1 MDDAGVRQIS
11 HVGRVQEIIQD
22 RQRLVDG
29 HAADVEL
36 RLGRGLELAD
46 LARDDLFG
54 RILRLIFEQIH
65 LVGLRRHLHDPG
77 AQLVAAV
84 LVDGEHRCLR
94 AELQQLHGV
103 AHADGAGRLGP
114 GLLLALRLQLLLRL
128 VEAAAHPGLLFVG
141 AGDECA
147 VFGLLAQL
155 LELFVDCVR
164 RAAGVVDDEL
174 GLLASLLG
182 GLFLLLLDLG
192 VVFVGFFLL
201 FLGLAAQ
208 ALGFFLRLLHLLPLL
223 VELGQDIL
231 EIHVVLAD
239 QAPRLLQDAVI
250 EPEALGDGKR
260 IGLAGNADEQPVG
273 RLQRLDDV
281 NILAVVN
288 PTTKQILL
296 VNTPRD
302 YYLPLARNGELDKLT
317 HAGLYGIDESMKVLG
332 NLYGVQADY
341 YVRVNFA
348 GLVKIVDALG
358 GVDIESDANFS
369 CVPMET
375 PDGNGDYTYQKYS
388 FTKGINHVNGSQ
400 ALAFARERKAFA
412 DGDNRRGQHQM
423 TVIKAIVNKACSS
436 AVLTKYQEL
445 LKAASD
451 AFITNMPYA
460 DISSLVQMQL
470 GDMADWN
477 ITTYA
482 VSGEGSTE
490 YCYALGDKAW
500 VMIKDS
506 SKVNTAK
513 NMIQQVINGEVPT
526 TSSSDSN

>member
-1 MDDAGVRQIS
+1 MKSSSYSG
-11 HVGRVQEIIQD
+11 
-22 RQRLVDG
+22 
-29 HAADVEL
+29 AA
-36 RLGRGLELAD
+36 RPRKRTGAD
-46 LARDDLFG
+46 
-54 RILRLIFEQIH
+54 H
-65 LVGLRRHLHDPG
+65 
-77 AQLVAAV
+77 
-84 LVDGEHRCLR
+84 
-94 AELQQLHGV
+94 
-103 AHADGAGRLGP
+103 
-114 GLLLALRLQLLLRL
+114 
-128 VEAAAHPGLLFVG
+128 
-141 AGDECA
+141 
-147 VFGLLAQL
+147 FGL
-155 LELFVDCVR
+155 FT
-164 RAAGVVDDEL
+164 
-174 GLLASLLG
+174 
-182 GLFLLLLDLG
+182 LFLLLAASLALYIRLMATGMLSNLYLIILMMVLIVLNAVSVIVQLPLRRNKAGKLIMGIVSLLLSGAMLYG
-192 VVFVGFFLL
+192 VVAVNSVQSALSKIVGKMTETEITEVRVMNDNPATSMGDTKGYTF
-201 FLGLAAQ
+201 GYIADADTKNTQ
-208 ALGFFLRLLHLLPLL
+208 S
-223 VELGQDIL
+223 IL
-231 EIHVVLAD
+231 DEISKSFGTIKSKGYDSMTALAD
-239 QAPRLLQDAVI
+239 ALYDDEVDAILINQGYVDLLTEKDGYTDFRDQTRVLYTYTTTHEVDPIVPNTSITKEPFVVYCSGIDARVDDI
-250 EPEALGDGKR
+250 SAKSR
-260 IGLAGNADEQPVG
+260 S
-273 RLQRLDDV
+273 DV

-317 HAGLYGIDESMKVLG
+317 HDGLYGIDESMKVLG

-358 GVDIESDANFS
+358 GVDIESDANFT

>member
-1 MDDAGVRQIS
+1 MKSSSYSG
-11 HVGRVQEIIQD
+11 
-22 RQRLVDG
+22 
-29 HAADVEL
+29 AA
-36 RLGRGLELAD
+36 RPRKRTGAD
-46 LARDDLFG
+46 
-54 RILRLIFEQIH
+54 H
-65 LVGLRRHLHDPG
+65 
-77 AQLVAAV
+77 
-84 LVDGEHRCLR
+84 
-94 AELQQLHGV
+94 
-103 AHADGAGRLGP
+103 
-114 GLLLALRLQLLLRL
+114 
-128 VEAAAHPGLLFVG
+128 
-141 AGDECA
+141 
-147 VFGLLAQL
+147 FGL
-155 LELFVDCVR
+155 FT
-164 RAAGVVDDEL
+164 
-174 GLLASLLG
+174 
-182 GLFLLLLDLG
+182 LFLLLAASLALYIRLMATGMLSNLYLIILMVVLIVLNAVSVIVQLPLRRNKAGKLIMGIVSLLLSGAMLYG
-192 VVFVGFFLL
+192 VVAVNSVQSALSKIVGKMTETEITEVRVMNDNPATSMGDTKGYTF
-201 FLGLAAQ
+201 GYIADADTKNTQ
-208 ALGFFLRLLHLLPLL
+208 S
-223 VELGQDIL
+223 IL
-231 EIHVVLAD
+231 DEISKSFGTIKSKGYDSMTALAD
-239 QAPRLLQDAVI
+239 ALYEDEVDAILINQGYVDLLTEKDGYTDFRDQTRVLYTYTTTHEVDPIVPNTSITKEPFVVYCSGIDARVDDI
-250 EPEALGDGKR
+250 STKSR
-260 IGLAGNADEQPVG
+260 S
-273 RLQRLDDV
+273 DV

-302 YYLPLARNGELDKLT
+302 YYLPLARNGEMDKLT

>member
-1 MDDAGVRQIS
+1 MKSSSYSG
-11 HVGRVQEIIQD
+11 
-22 RQRLVDG
+22 
-29 HAADVEL
+29 AA
-36 RLGRGLELAD
+36 RPRKRTGAD
-46 LARDDLFG
+46 
-54 RILRLIFEQIH
+54 H
-65 LVGLRRHLHDPG
+65 
-77 AQLVAAV
+77 
-84 LVDGEHRCLR
+84 
-94 AELQQLHGV
+94 
-103 AHADGAGRLGP
+103 
-114 GLLLALRLQLLLRL
+114 
-128 VEAAAHPGLLFVG
+128 
-141 AGDECA
+141 
-147 VFGLLAQL
+147 FGL
-155 LELFVDCVR
+155 FT
-164 RAAGVVDDEL
+164 
-174 GLLASLLG
+174 
-182 GLFLLLLDLG
+182 LFLLLAASLALYIRLMATGVLSNLYLIILMVVLIVLNAVSVIVQLPLRRNKAGKLIMGIVSLLLSGAMLYG
-192 VVFVGFFLL
+192 VVAVNSVQSALSKIVGKMTETEITEVRVMNDNPATSMGDTKGYTF
-201 FLGLAAQ
+201 GYIADADTKNTQ
-208 ALGFFLRLLHLLPLL
+208 S
-223 VELGQDIL
+223 IL
-231 EIHVVLAD
+231 DEISKSFGTIKSKGYDSMTALAD
-239 QAPRLLQDAVI
+239 ALYDDEVDAILINQGYVDLLTEKDGYTDFRDQTRVLYTYTTTHEVDPIVPNTSITKEPFVVYCSGIDARVDDI
-250 EPEALGDGKR
+250 SAKSR
-260 IGLAGNADEQPVG
+260 S
-273 RLQRLDDV
+273 DV

-423 TVIKAIVNKACSS
+423 TVIKAILNKACSS

>member
-1 MDDAGVRQIS
+1 MKSSSYSG
-11 HVGRVQEIIQD
+11 
-22 RQRLVDG
+22 
-29 HAADVEL
+29 AA
-36 RLGRGLELAD
+36 RPRKRTGAD
-46 LARDDLFG
+46 
-54 RILRLIFEQIH
+54 H
-65 LVGLRRHLHDPG
+65 
-77 AQLVAAV
+77 
-84 LVDGEHRCLR
+84 
-94 AELQQLHGV
+94 
-103 AHADGAGRLGP
+103 
-114 GLLLALRLQLLLRL
+114 
-128 VEAAAHPGLLFVG
+128 
-141 AGDECA
+141 
-147 VFGLLAQL
+147 FGL
-155 LELFVDCVR
+155 FT
-164 RAAGVVDDEL
+164 
-174 GLLASLLG
+174 
-182 GLFLLLLDLG
+182 LFLLLAASLALYIRLMATGMLSNLYLIILMVVLIVLNTVSVIVQLPLRRNKAGKLIMGIVSLLLSGAMLYG
-192 VVFVGFFLL
+192 VVAVNSVQSALSKIVGKMTETEITEVRVMNDNPATSMGDTKGYTF
-201 FLGLAAQ
+201 GYIADADTKNTQ
-208 ALGFFLRLLHLLPLL
+208 S
-223 VELGQDIL
+223 IL
-231 EIHVVLAD
+231 DEISKSFGTIKSKEYSSMTALAD
-239 QAPRLLQDAVI
+239 ALYDDEVDAILINQGYVDLLTEKDGYTDFRDQTRVLYTYTTTHEVDPIVPNTSITKEPFVVYCSGIDARVDDI
-250 EPEALGDGKR
+250 SAKSR
-260 IGLAGNADEQPVG
+260 S
-273 RLQRLDDV
+273 DV

>member
-1 MDDAGVRQIS
+1 MKSSSYSG
-11 HVGRVQEIIQD
+11 
-22 RQRLVDG
+22 
-29 HAADVEL
+29 AA
-36 RLGRGLELAD
+36 RPRKRTGAD
-46 LARDDLFG
+46 
-54 RILRLIFEQIH
+54 H
-65 LVGLRRHLHDPG
+65 
-77 AQLVAAV
+77 
-84 LVDGEHRCLR
+84 
-94 AELQQLHGV
+94 
-103 AHADGAGRLGP
+103 
-114 GLLLALRLQLLLRL
+114 
-128 VEAAAHPGLLFVG
+128 
-141 AGDECA
+141 
-147 VFGLLAQL
+147 FGL
-155 LELFVDCVR
+155 FT
-164 RAAGVVDDEL
+164 
-174 GLLASLLG
+174 
-182 GLFLLLLDLG
+182 LFLLLAASLALYIRLMATGMLSNLYLIILMVVLIVLNAVSVIVQLPLRRNKAGKLIMGIVSLLLSGAMLYG
-192 VVFVGFFLL
+192 VVAVNSVQSALSKIVGKMTETEITEVRVMNDNPATSMGDTRGYTF
-201 FLGLAAQ
+201 GYIADADTKNTQ
-208 ALGFFLRLLHLLPLL
+208 S
-223 VELGQDIL
+223 IL
-231 EIHVVLAD
+231 DEISKSFGTIKAKGHDSTTALAD
-239 QAPRLLQDAVI
+239 ALYDDEVDAILINQGYVDLLTEKDGYTDFRDQTRVLYTYTTTHEVDPIVPNTSITKEPFVVYCSGIDARVDDI
-250 EPEALGDGKR
+250 SAKSR
-260 IGLAGNADEQPVG
+260 S
-273 RLQRLDDV
+273 DV

-526 TSSSDSN
+526 TSSSDSNCPHTN

>member
-1 MDDAGVRQIS
+1 MKSSSYSG
-11 HVGRVQEIIQD
+11 
-22 RQRLVDG
+22 
-29 HAADVEL
+29 AA
-36 RLGRGLELAD
+36 RPRKRTGAD
-46 LARDDLFG
+46 
-54 RILRLIFEQIH
+54 H
-65 LVGLRRHLHDPG
+65 
-77 AQLVAAV
+77 
-84 LVDGEHRCLR
+84 
-94 AELQQLHGV
+94 
-103 AHADGAGRLGP
+103 
-114 GLLLALRLQLLLRL
+114 
-128 VEAAAHPGLLFVG
+128 
-141 AGDECA
+141 
-147 VFGLLAQL
+147 FGLIT
-155 LELFVDCVR
+155 
-164 RAAGVVDDEL
+164 
-174 GLLASLLG
+174 
-182 GLFLLLLDLG
+182 LFLLLAASLALYIRLMATGMLSNLYLIILMVVLIVLNAVSVIVQLPLRRNKAGKLIMGIVSLLLSGAMLYG
-192 VVFVGFFLL
+192 VVAVNSVQSALSKIVGKMTETEITEVRVMNDNPATSMGDTRGYTF
-201 FLGLAAQ
+201 GYIADADTKNTQ
-208 ALGFFLRLLHLLPLL
+208 S
-223 VELGQDIL
+223 IL
-231 EIHVVLAD
+231 DEISKSFGTIKSKGYDSMTALAD
-239 QAPRLLQDAVI
+239 ALYDDEVDAILINQGYVDLLTEKDGYTDFRDQTRVLYTYTTTHEVDPIVPNTSITKEPFVVYCSGIDARVDDI
-250 EPEALGDGKR
+250 SAKSR
-260 IGLAGNADEQPVG
+260 S
-273 RLQRLDDV
+273 DV

>member
-1 MDDAGVRQIS
+1 MKSSSYSG
-11 HVGRVQEIIQD
+11 
-22 RQRLVDG
+22 
-29 HAADVEL
+29 AA
-36 RLGRGLELAD
+36 RPRKRTGAD
-46 LARDDLFG
+46 
-54 RILRLIFEQIH
+54 H
-65 LVGLRRHLHDPG
+65 
-77 AQLVAAV
+77 
-84 LVDGEHRCLR
+84 
-94 AELQQLHGV
+94 
-103 AHADGAGRLGP
+103 
-114 GLLLALRLQLLLRL
+114 
-128 VEAAAHPGLLFVG
+128 
-141 AGDECA
+141 
-147 VFGLLAQL
+147 FGL
-155 LELFVDCVR
+155 FT
-164 RAAGVVDDEL
+164 
-174 GLLASLLG
+174 
-182 GLFLLLLDLG
+182 LFLLLAASLALYIRLMATGMLSNLYLIILMVVLIVLNAVSVIVQLPLRRNKAGKLIMGIVSLLLSGAMLYG
-192 VVFVGFFLL
+192 VVAVNSVQSALSKIVGKMTETEITEVRVMNDNPATSMGDTKGYTF
-201 FLGLAAQ
+201 GYIADADTKNTQ
-208 ALGFFLRLLHLLPLL
+208 N
-223 VELGQDIL
+223 IL
-231 EIHVVLAD
+231 DEISKSFGTIKSKEYSSMTALAD
-239 QAPRLLQDAVI
+239 ALYDDEVDAILINQGYVDLLTEKDGYTDFRDQTRVLYTYTTTHEVDPIVPNTSITKEPFVVYCSGIDARVDDI
-250 EPEALGDGKR
+250 SAKSR
-260 IGLAGNADEQPVG
+260 S
-273 RLQRLDDV
+273 DV

-500 VMIKDS
+500 VMIKAS

>member
-1 MDDAGVRQIS
+1 MKSSSYSG
-11 HVGRVQEIIQD
+11 
-22 RQRLVDG
+22 
-29 HAADVEL
+29 AA
-36 RLGRGLELAD
+36 RPRKRTGAD
-46 LARDDLFG
+46 
-54 RILRLIFEQIH
+54 H
-65 LVGLRRHLHDPG
+65 
-77 AQLVAAV
+77 
-84 LVDGEHRCLR
+84 
-94 AELQQLHGV
+94 
-103 AHADGAGRLGP
+103 
-114 GLLLALRLQLLLRL
+114 
-128 VEAAAHPGLLFVG
+128 
-141 AGDECA
+141 
-147 VFGLLAQL
+147 FGL
-155 LELFVDCVR
+155 FT
-164 RAAGVVDDEL
+164 
-174 GLLASLLG
+174 
-182 GLFLLLLDLG
+182 LFLLLAASLALYIRLMATGMLSNLYLIILMVVLIVLNAVSVIVQLPLRRNKAGKLIMGIVSLLLSGAMLYG
-192 VVFVGFFLL
+192 VVAVNSVQSALSKIVGKMTETEITEVRVMNDNPATSMGDTRGYTF
-201 FLGLAAQ
+201 GYIADADTKNTQ
-208 ALGFFLRLLHLLPLL
+208 S
-223 VELGQDIL
+223 IL
-231 EIHVVLAD
+231 DEISKSFGTIKSKGYDSMTALAD
-239 QAPRLLQDAVI
+239 ALYDDEVDAILINQGYVDLLTEKDGYTDFRDQTRVLYTYTTTHEVDPIVPNTSITKEPFVVYCSGIDARVDDI
-250 EPEALGDGKR
+250 SAKSR
-260 IGLAGNADEQPVG
+260 S
-273 RLQRLDDV
+273 DV

-400 ALAFARERKAFA
+400 ALAFARERKAFV

>member
-1 MDDAGVRQIS
+1 MKSSSYSG
-11 HVGRVQEIIQD
+11 
-22 RQRLVDG
+22 
-29 HAADVEL
+29 AA
-36 RLGRGLELAD
+36 RPRKRTGAD
-46 LARDDLFG
+46 
-54 RILRLIFEQIH
+54 H
-65 LVGLRRHLHDPG
+65 
-77 AQLVAAV
+77 
-84 LVDGEHRCLR
+84 
-94 AELQQLHGV
+94 
-103 AHADGAGRLGP
+103 
-114 GLLLALRLQLLLRL
+114 
-128 VEAAAHPGLLFVG
+128 
-141 AGDECA
+141 
-147 VFGLLAQL
+147 FGL
-155 LELFVDCVR
+155 FT
-164 RAAGVVDDEL
+164 
-174 GLLASLLG
+174 
-182 GLFLLLLDLG
+182 LFLLLAASLALYIRLMATGMLSNLYLIILMMVLIVLNAVSVIVQLPLRRNKAGKLIMGIVSLLLSGAMLYG
-192 VVFVGFFLL
+192 VVAVNSVQSALSKIVGKMTETEITEVRVMNDNPATSMGDTRGYTF
-201 FLGLAAQ
+201 GYIADADTKNTQ
-208 ALGFFLRLLHLLPLL
+208 S
-223 VELGQDIL
+223 IL
-231 EIHVVLAD
+231 DEISKSFGTIKSKGYDSMTALAD
-239 QAPRLLQDAVI
+239 ALYDDEVDAILINQGYVDLLTEKDGYTDFRDQTRVLYTYTTTHEVDPIVPNTSITKEPFVVYCSGIDARVDDI
-250 EPEALGDGKR
+250 SAKSR
-260 IGLAGNADEQPVG
+260 S
-273 RLQRLDDV
+273 DV

-302 YYLPLARNGELDKLT
+302 YSLPLARNGELDKLT

>member
-1 MDDAGVRQIS
+1 MKSSSYSG
-11 HVGRVQEIIQD
+11 
-22 RQRLVDG
+22 
-29 HAADVEL
+29 AA
-36 RLGRGLELAD
+36 RPRKRTGAD
-46 LARDDLFG
+46 
-54 RILRLIFEQIH
+54 H
-65 LVGLRRHLHDPG
+65 
-77 AQLVAAV
+77 
-84 LVDGEHRCLR
+84 
-94 AELQQLHGV
+94 
-103 AHADGAGRLGP
+103 
-114 GLLLALRLQLLLRL
+114 
-128 VEAAAHPGLLFVG
+128 
-141 AGDECA
+141 
-147 VFGLLAQL
+147 FGL
-155 LELFVDCVR
+155 FT
-164 RAAGVVDDEL
+164 
-174 GLLASLLG
+174 
-182 GLFLLLLDLG
+182 LFLLLAASLALYIRLMATGMLSNLYLIILMMVLIVLNAVSVIVQLPLRRNKAGKLIMGIVSLLLSGAMLYG
-192 VVFVGFFLL
+192 VVAVNSVQSALSKIVGKMTETEITEVRVMNDNPATSMGDTKGYTF
-201 FLGLAAQ
+201 GYIADADTKNTQ
-208 ALGFFLRLLHLLPLL
+208 S
-223 VELGQDIL
+223 IL
-231 EIHVVLAD
+231 DEISKSFGTIKSKGYDSMTALAD
-239 QAPRLLQDAVI
+239 ALYDDEVDAILINQGYVDLLTEKDGYTDFRDQTRVLYTYTTTHEVDPIVPNTSITKEPFVVYCSGIDARVDDI
-250 EPEALGDGKR
+250 SAKSR
-260 IGLAGNADEQPVG
+260 S
-273 RLQRLDDV
+273 DV

-358 GVDIESDANFS
+358 GVDIESDANFT

-423 TVIKAIVNKACSS
+423 TVIKAILNKACSS

-477 ITTYA
+477 ITTYT

>member
-1 MDDAGVRQIS
+1 MFLKNEKHLITTPP
-11 HVGRVQEIIQD
+11 IQ
-22 RQRLVDG
+22 RPWKCFWNWNSFPRS
-29 HAADVEL
+29 
-36 RLGRGLELAD
+36 
-46 LARDDLFG
+46 FG
-54 RILRLIFEQIH
+54 NR
-65 LVGLRRHLHDPG
+65 
-77 AQLVAAV
+77 
-84 LVDGEHRCLR
+84 
-94 AELQQLHGV
+94 
-103 AHADGAGRLGP
+103 
-114 GLLLALRLQLLLRL
+114 
-128 VEAAAHPGLLFVG
+128 
-141 AGDECA
+141 
-147 VFGLLAQL
+147 
-155 LELFVDCVR
+155 
-164 RAAGVVDDEL
+164 
-174 GLLASLLG
+174 
-182 GLFLLLLDLG
+182 
-192 VVFVGFFLL
+192 
-201 FLGLAAQ
+201 
-208 ALGFFLRLLHLLPLL
+208 
-223 VELGQDIL
+223 
-231 EIHVVLAD
+231 
-239 QAPRLLQDAVI
+239 
-250 EPEALGDGKR
+250 
-260 IGLAGNADEQPVG
+260 PVG
-273 RLQRLDDV
+273 KA
-281 NILAVVN
+281 I
-288 PTTKQILL
+288 
-296 VNTPRD
+296 
-302 YYLPLARNGELDKLT
+302 YLPLARNGELDKLT

>member
-1 MDDAGVRQIS
+1 MKSSSYSGSARPRKRTG
-11 HVGRVQEIIQD
+11 
-22 RQRLVDG
+22 
-29 HAADVEL
+29 AD
-36 RLGRGLELAD
+36 
-46 LARDDLFG
+46 
-54 RILRLIFEQIH
+54 H
-65 LVGLRRHLHDPG
+65 
-77 AQLVAAV
+77 
-84 LVDGEHRCLR
+84 
-94 AELQQLHGV
+94 
-103 AHADGAGRLGP
+103 
-114 GLLLALRLQLLLRL
+114 
-128 VEAAAHPGLLFVG
+128 
-141 AGDECA
+141 
-147 VFGLLAQL
+147 FGL
-155 LELFVDCVR
+155 FT
-164 RAAGVVDDEL
+164 
-174 GLLASLLG
+174 
-182 GLFLLLLDLG
+182 LFLLLAASLALYIRLMATGMLSNLYLIILMVVLIVLNAVSVIVQLPLRRNKAGKLIMGIVSLLLSGAMLYG
-192 VVFVGFFLL
+192 VVAVNSVQSALSKIVGKMTETEITEVRVMNDNPATSMGDTRGYTF
-201 FLGLAAQ
+201 GYIADADTKNTQ
-208 ALGFFLRLLHLLPLL
+208 S
-223 VELGQDIL
+223 IL
-231 EIHVVLAD
+231 DEISKSFGTIKSKGYDSMTALAD
-239 QAPRLLQDAVI
+239 ALYDDEVDAILINQGYVDLLTEKDGYTDFRDQTRVLYTYTTTHEVDPIVPNTSITKEPFVVYCSGIDARVDDI
-250 EPEALGDGKR
+250 SAKSR
-260 IGLAGNADEQPVG
+260 S
-273 RLQRLDDV
+273 DV

-358 GVDIESDANFS
+358 GVDIESDANFT

>member
-1 MDDAGVRQIS
+1 MKSSSYSG
-11 HVGRVQEIIQD
+11 
-22 RQRLVDG
+22 
-29 HAADVEL
+29 AA
-36 RLGRGLELAD
+36 RPRKRTGAD
-46 LARDDLFG
+46 
-54 RILRLIFEQIH
+54 H
-65 LVGLRRHLHDPG
+65 
-77 AQLVAAV
+77 
-84 LVDGEHRCLR
+84 
-94 AELQQLHGV
+94 
-103 AHADGAGRLGP
+103 
-114 GLLLALRLQLLLRL
+114 
-128 VEAAAHPGLLFVG
+128 
-141 AGDECA
+141 
-147 VFGLLAQL
+147 FGL
-155 LELFVDCVR
+155 FT
-164 RAAGVVDDEL
+164 
-174 GLLASLLG
+174 
-182 GLFLLLLDLG
+182 LFLLLAASLALYIRLMATGMLSNLYLIILMMVLIVLNAVSVIVQLPLRRNKAGKLIMGIVSLLLSGAMLYG
-192 VVFVGFFLL
+192 VVAVNSVQSALSKIVGKMTETEITEVRVMNDNPATSMGDTKGYTF
-201 FLGLAAQ
+201 GYIADADTKNTQ
-208 ALGFFLRLLHLLPLL
+208 S
-223 VELGQDIL
+223 IL
-231 EIHVVLAD
+231 DEISKSFGTIKSKEYSSMTALAD
-239 QAPRLLQDAVI
+239 ALYDDEVDAILINQGYVDLLTEKDGYTDFRDQTRVLYTYTTTHEVDPIVPNTSITKEPFVVYCSGIDARVDDI
-250 EPEALGDGKR
+250 SAKSR
-260 IGLAGNADEQPVG
+260 S
-273 RLQRLDDV
+273 DV

-358 GVDIESDANFS
+358 GVDIESDANFT

>member
-1 MDDAGVRQIS
+1 MKSSSYSG
-11 HVGRVQEIIQD
+11 
-22 RQRLVDG
+22 
-29 HAADVEL
+29 AA
-36 RLGRGLELAD
+36 RPRKRTGAD
-46 LARDDLFG
+46 
-54 RILRLIFEQIH
+54 H
-65 LVGLRRHLHDPG
+65 
-77 AQLVAAV
+77 
-84 LVDGEHRCLR
+84 
-94 AELQQLHGV
+94 
-103 AHADGAGRLGP
+103 
-114 GLLLALRLQLLLRL
+114 
-128 VEAAAHPGLLFVG
+128 
-141 AGDECA
+141 
-147 VFGLLAQL
+147 FGL
-155 LELFVDCVR
+155 FT
-164 RAAGVVDDEL
+164 
-174 GLLASLLG
+174 
-182 GLFLLLLDLG
+182 LFLLLAASLELYIRLMATGMLSNLYLIILMMVLIVLNAVSVIVQLPLRRNKAGKLIMGIVSLLLSGAMLYG
-192 VVFVGFFLL
+192 VVAVNSVQSALSKIVGKMTETEITEVRVMNDNPATSMGDTRGYTF
-201 FLGLAAQ
+201 GYIADADTKNTQ
-208 ALGFFLRLLHLLPLL
+208 S
-223 VELGQDIL
+223 IL
-231 EIHVVLAD
+231 DEISKSFGTIKSKGYDSMTALAD
-239 QAPRLLQDAVI
+239 ALYDDEVDAILINQGYVDLLTEKDGYTDFRDQTRVLYTYTTTHEVDPIVPNTSITKEPFVVYCSGIDARVDDI
-250 EPEALGDGKR
+250 SAKSR
-260 IGLAGNADEQPVG
+260 S
-273 RLQRLDDV
+273 DV

>member
-1 MDDAGVRQIS
+1 MKSSSYSG
-11 HVGRVQEIIQD
+11 
-22 RQRLVDG
+22 
-29 HAADVEL
+29 AA
-36 RLGRGLELAD
+36 RPRKRTGAD
-46 LARDDLFG
+46 
-54 RILRLIFEQIH
+54 H
-65 LVGLRRHLHDPG
+65 
-77 AQLVAAV
+77 
-84 LVDGEHRCLR
+84 
-94 AELQQLHGV
+94 
-103 AHADGAGRLGP
+103 
-114 GLLLALRLQLLLRL
+114 
-128 VEAAAHPGLLFVG
+128 
-141 AGDECA
+141 
-147 VFGLLAQL
+147 FGL
-155 LELFVDCVR
+155 FT
-164 RAAGVVDDEL
+164 
-174 GLLASLLG
+174 
-182 GLFLLLLDLG
+182 LFLLLAASLALYIRLMATGMLSNLYLIILMVVLIVLNAVSVIVQLPLRRNKAGKLIMGIVSLLLSGAMLYG
-192 VVFVGFFLL
+192 VVAVNSVQSALSKIVGKMTETEITEVRVMNDNPATSMGDTRGYTF
-201 FLGLAAQ
+201 GYIADADTNNTQ
-208 ALGFFLRLLHLLPLL
+208 S
-223 VELGQDIL
+223 IL
-231 EIHVVLAD
+231 DEISKSFGTIKSKGYDSMTALAD
-239 QAPRLLQDAVI
+239 ALYDDEVDAILINQGYVDLLTEKDGYTDFRDQTRVLYTYTTTHEVDPIVPNTSITKEPFVVYCSGIDARVDDI
-250 EPEALGDGKR
+250 SAKSR
-260 IGLAGNADEQPVG
+260 S
-273 RLQRLDDV
+273 DV

>member
-1 MDDAGVRQIS
+1 MKSSSYSG
-11 HVGRVQEIIQD
+11 
-22 RQRLVDG
+22 
-29 HAADVEL
+29 AA
-36 RLGRGLELAD
+36 RPRKRTGAD
-46 LARDDLFG
+46 
-54 RILRLIFEQIH
+54 H
-65 LVGLRRHLHDPG
+65 
-77 AQLVAAV
+77 
-84 LVDGEHRCLR
+84 
-94 AELQQLHGV
+94 
-103 AHADGAGRLGP
+103 
-114 GLLLALRLQLLLRL
+114 
-128 VEAAAHPGLLFVG
+128 
-141 AGDECA
+141 
-147 VFGLLAQL
+147 FGL
-155 LELFVDCVR
+155 FT
-164 RAAGVVDDEL
+164 
-174 GLLASLLG
+174 
-182 GLFLLLLDLG
+182 LFLLLAASLALYIRLMATGMLSNLYLIILMVVLIVLNAVSVIVQLPLRRNKAGKLIMGIVSLLLSGAMLYG
-192 VVFVGFFLL
+192 VVAVNSVQSALSKIVGKMTETEITEVRVMNDNPATSMGDTRGYTF
-201 FLGLAAQ
+201 GYIADADTKNTQ
-208 ALGFFLRLLHLLPLL
+208 S
-223 VELGQDIL
+223 IL
-231 EIHVVLAD
+231 DEISKSFGTIKSKGYDSMTALAD
-239 QAPRLLQDAVI
+239 ALYDDEVDAILINQGYVDLLTEKDGYTDFRDQTRVLYTYTTTHEVDPIVPNTSITKEPFVVYCSGIDARVDDI
-250 EPEALGDGKR
+250 SAKSR
-260 IGLAGNADEQPVG
+260 S
-273 RLQRLDDV
+273 DV

-490 YCYALGDKAW
+490 YCYALGDKVW

>member
-1 MDDAGVRQIS
+1 MKSSSYSG
-11 HVGRVQEIIQD
+11 
-22 RQRLVDG
+22 
-29 HAADVEL
+29 AA
-36 RLGRGLELAD
+36 RPRKRTGAD
-46 LARDDLFG
+46 
-54 RILRLIFEQIH
+54 H
-65 LVGLRRHLHDPG
+65 
-77 AQLVAAV
+77 
-84 LVDGEHRCLR
+84 
-94 AELQQLHGV
+94 
-103 AHADGAGRLGP
+103 
-114 GLLLALRLQLLLRL
+114 
-128 VEAAAHPGLLFVG
+128 
-141 AGDECA
+141 
-147 VFGLLAQL
+147 FGL
-155 LELFVDCVR
+155 FT
-164 RAAGVVDDEL
+164 
-174 GLLASLLG
+174 
-182 GLFLLLLDLG
+182 LFLLLAASLALYIRLMATGMLSNLYLIILMVVLIVLNAVSVIVQLPLRRNKAGKLIMGIVSLLLSGAMLYG
-192 VVFVGFFLL
+192 VVAVNSVQSALSKIVGKMTETEITEVRVMNDNPATSMGDTRGYTF
-201 FLGLAAQ
+201 GYIADADTKNTQ
-208 ALGFFLRLLHLLPLL
+208 S
-223 VELGQDIL
+223 IL
-231 EIHVVLAD
+231 DEISKSFGTIKSKGYDSMTALAD
-239 QAPRLLQDAVI
+239 ALYDDEVDAILINQGYVDLLTEKDGYTDFRDQTRVLYTYTTTHEVDPIVPNTSITKEPFVVYCSGIDARVDDI
-250 EPEALGDGKR
+250 SAKSR
-260 IGLAGNADEQPVG
+260 S
-273 RLQRLDDV
+273 DV

-317 HAGLYGIDESMKVLG
+317 HAGLYGLDESMKVLG

>member
-1 MDDAGVRQIS
+1 MKSSSYSG
-11 HVGRVQEIIQD
+11 
-22 RQRLVDG
+22 
-29 HAADVEL
+29 AA
-36 RLGRGLELAD
+36 RPRKRTGAD
-46 LARDDLFG
+46 
-54 RILRLIFEQIH
+54 H
-65 LVGLRRHLHDPG
+65 
-77 AQLVAAV
+77 
-84 LVDGEHRCLR
+84 
-94 AELQQLHGV
+94 
-103 AHADGAGRLGP
+103 
-114 GLLLALRLQLLLRL
+114 
-128 VEAAAHPGLLFVG
+128 
-141 AGDECA
+141 
-147 VFGLLAQL
+147 FGL
-155 LELFVDCVR
+155 FT
-164 RAAGVVDDEL
+164 
-174 GLLASLLG
+174 
-182 GLFLLLLDLG
+182 LFLLLAASLALYIRLMATGMLSNLYLIILMVVLIVLNAVSVIVQLPLRRNKAGKLIMGIVSLLLSGAMLYG
-192 VVFVGFFLL
+192 VVAVNSVQFALSKIVGKMTETEITEVRVMNDNPATSMGDTRGYTF
-201 FLGLAAQ
+201 GYIADADTKNTQ
-208 ALGFFLRLLHLLPLL
+208 S
-223 VELGQDIL
+223 IL
-231 EIHVVLAD
+231 DEISKSFGTIKSKGYDSMTALAD
-239 QAPRLLQDAVI
+239 ALYDDEVDAILINQGYVDLLTEKDGYTDSRDQTRVLYTYTTTHEVDPIVPNTSI
-250 EPEALGDGKR
+250 TKEPFVVYCSGIAARVDDSSAKSR
-260 IGLAGNADEQPVG
+260 S
-273 RLQRLDDV
+273 DV

>member
-1 MDDAGVRQIS
+1 MKSSSYSG
-11 HVGRVQEIIQD
+11 
-22 RQRLVDG
+22 
-29 HAADVEL
+29 AA
-36 RLGRGLELAD
+36 RPRKRTGAD
-46 LARDDLFG
+46 
-54 RILRLIFEQIH
+54 H
-65 LVGLRRHLHDPG
+65 
-77 AQLVAAV
+77 
-84 LVDGEHRCLR
+84 
-94 AELQQLHGV
+94 
-103 AHADGAGRLGP
+103 
-114 GLLLALRLQLLLRL
+114 
-128 VEAAAHPGLLFVG
+128 
-141 AGDECA
+141 
-147 VFGLLAQL
+147 FGL
-155 LELFVDCVR
+155 FT
-164 RAAGVVDDEL
+164 
-174 GLLASLLG
+174 
-182 GLFLLLLDLG
+182 LFLLLAASLALYIRLMATGMLSNLYLIILMMVLIVLNAVSVIVQLPLRRNKAGKLIMGIVSLLLSGAMLYG
-192 VVFVGFFLL
+192 VVAVNSVQSALSKIVGKMTETEITEVRVMNDNPATSMGDTKGYTF
-201 FLGLAAQ
+201 GYIADADTKNTQ
-208 ALGFFLRLLHLLPLL
+208 S
-223 VELGQDIL
+223 IL
-231 EIHVVLAD
+231 DEISKSFGTIKSKGYDSMTALAD
-239 QAPRLLQDAVI
+239 ALYDDEVDAILINQGYVDLLTEKDGYTDFRDQTRVLYTYTTTHEVDPIVPNTSITKEPFVVYCSGIDARVDDI
-250 EPEALGDGKR
+250 SAKSR
-260 IGLAGNADEQPVG
+260 S
-273 RLQRLDDV
+273 DV

-358 GVDIESDANFS
+358 GVDIESDANFT

-490 YCYALGDKAW
+490 YCYALGDKTW

>member
-1 MDDAGVRQIS
+1 MKSSSYSG
-11 HVGRVQEIIQD
+11 
-22 RQRLVDG
+22 
-29 HAADVEL
+29 AA
-36 RLGRGLELAD
+36 RPRKRMGAD
-46 LARDDLFG
+46 
-54 RILRLIFEQIH
+54 H
-65 LVGLRRHLHDPG
+65 
-77 AQLVAAV
+77 
-84 LVDGEHRCLR
+84 
-94 AELQQLHGV
+94 
-103 AHADGAGRLGP
+103 
-114 GLLLALRLQLLLRL
+114 
-128 VEAAAHPGLLFVG
+128 
-141 AGDECA
+141 
-147 VFGLLAQL
+147 FGL
-155 LELFVDCVR
+155 FT
-164 RAAGVVDDEL
+164 
-174 GLLASLLG
+174 
-182 GLFLLLLDLG
+182 LFLLLAASLALYIRLMATGMLSNLYLIILMMVLIVLNAVSVIVQLPLRRNKAGKLIMGIVSLLLSGAMLYG
-192 VVFVGFFLL
+192 VVAVNSVQSALSKIVGKMTETEITEVRVMNDNPATSMGDTKGYTF
-201 FLGLAAQ
+201 GYIADADTKNTQ
-208 ALGFFLRLLHLLPLL
+208 S
-223 VELGQDIL
+223 IL
-231 EIHVVLAD
+231 DEISKSFGTIKSKGYDSMTALAD
-239 QAPRLLQDAVI
+239 ALYDDEVDAILINQGYVDLLTEKDGYTDFRDQTRVLYTYTTTHEVDPIVPNTSITKEPFVVYCSGIDARVDDI
-250 EPEALGDGKR
+250 SAKSR
-260 IGLAGNADEQPVG
+260 S
-273 RLQRLDDV
+273 DV

>member
-1 MDDAGVRQIS
+1 MKSSSYSG
-11 HVGRVQEIIQD
+11 
-22 RQRLVDG
+22 
-29 HAADVEL
+29 AA
-36 RLGRGLELAD
+36 RPRKRTGAD
-46 LARDDLFG
+46 
-54 RILRLIFEQIH
+54 H
-65 LVGLRRHLHDPG
+65 
-77 AQLVAAV
+77 
-84 LVDGEHRCLR
+84 
-94 AELQQLHGV
+94 
-103 AHADGAGRLGP
+103 
-114 GLLLALRLQLLLRL
+114 
-128 VEAAAHPGLLFVG
+128 
-141 AGDECA
+141 
-147 VFGLLAQL
+147 FGL
-155 LELFVDCVR
+155 FT
-164 RAAGVVDDEL
+164 
-174 GLLASLLG
+174 
-182 GLFLLLLDLG
+182 LFLLLAASLALYIRLMATGMLSNLYLIILMVVLIVLNAVSVIVQLPLRRNKAGKLIMGIVSLLLSGAMLYG
-192 VVFVGFFLL
+192 VVAVNSVQSALSKIVGKMTETEITEVRVMNDNPATSMGDTRGYTF
-201 FLGLAAQ
+201 GYIADADTKNTQ
-208 ALGFFLRLLHLLPLL
+208 S
-223 VELGQDIL
+223 IL
-231 EIHVVLAD
+231 DEISKSFGTIKSKGYDSMTALAD
-239 QAPRLLQDAVI
+239 ALYDDEVDAILINQGYVDLLTEKDGYTDFRDQTRVLYTYTTTHEVDPIVPNTSITKEPFVVYCSGIDARVDDI
-250 EPEALGDGKR
+250 SAKSR
-260 IGLAGNADEQPVG
+260 S
-273 RLQRLDDV
+273 DV

-460 DISSLVQMQL
+460 DISSLVRMQL

>member
-1 MDDAGVRQIS
+1 MKSSSYSG
-11 HVGRVQEIIQD
+11 
-22 RQRLVDG
+22 
-29 HAADVEL
+29 AA
-36 RLGRGLELAD
+36 RPRKRTGAD
-46 LARDDLFG
+46 
-54 RILRLIFEQIH
+54 H
-65 LVGLRRHLHDPG
+65 
-77 AQLVAAV
+77 
-84 LVDGEHRCLR
+84 
-94 AELQQLHGV
+94 
-103 AHADGAGRLGP
+103 
-114 GLLLALRLQLLLRL
+114 
-128 VEAAAHPGLLFVG
+128 
-141 AGDECA
+141 
-147 VFGLLAQL
+147 FGL
-155 LELFVDCVR
+155 FT
-164 RAAGVVDDEL
+164 
-174 GLLASLLG
+174 
-182 GLFLLLLDLG
+182 LFLLLAASLALYIRLMATGMLSNLYLIILMVVLIVLNAVSVIVQLPLRRNKAGKLIMGIVSLLLSGAMLYG
-192 VVFVGFFLL
+192 VVAVNSVQSALSKIVGKMTETEITEVRVMNDNPATSMGDTRGYTF
-201 FLGLAAQ
+201 GYIADADTKNTQ
-208 ALGFFLRLLHLLPLL
+208 S
-223 VELGQDIL
+223 IL
-231 EIHVVLAD
+231 DEISKSFGTIKSKGYDSMTALAD
-239 QAPRLLQDAVI
+239 ALYDDEVDAILINQGYVDLLTEKDGYTDFRDQTRVLYTYTTTHEVDPIVPNTSITKEPFVVYCSGIDARVDDI
-250 EPEALGDGKR
+250 SAKSR
-260 IGLAGNADEQPVG
+260 S
-273 RLQRLDDV
+273 DV

-490 YCYALGDKAW
+490 YCYALGDKAC

>member
-1 MDDAGVRQIS
+1 MKSSSYSG
-11 HVGRVQEIIQD
+11 
-22 RQRLVDG
+22 
-29 HAADVEL
+29 AA
-36 RLGRGLELAD
+36 RPRKRTGAD
-46 LARDDLFG
+46 
-54 RILRLIFEQIH
+54 H
-65 LVGLRRHLHDPG
+65 
-77 AQLVAAV
+77 
-84 LVDGEHRCLR
+84 
-94 AELQQLHGV
+94 
-103 AHADGAGRLGP
+103 
-114 GLLLALRLQLLLRL
+114 
-128 VEAAAHPGLLFVG
+128 
-141 AGDECA
+141 
-147 VFGLLAQL
+147 FGL
-155 LELFVDCVR
+155 FT
-164 RAAGVVDDEL
+164 
-174 GLLASLLG
+174 
-182 GLFLLLLDLG
+182 LFLLLAASLALYIRLMATGMLSNLYLIILMVVLIVLNAVSVIVQLPLRRNKAGKLIMGIVSLLLSGAMLYG
-192 VVFVGFFLL
+192 VVAVNSVQSALSKIVGKMTETEITEVRVMNDNPATSMGDTKGYTF
-201 FLGLAAQ
+201 GYIADADTKNTQ
-208 ALGFFLRLLHLLPLL
+208 S
-223 VELGQDIL
+223 IL
-231 EIHVVLAD
+231 DEISKSFGTIKSKGYDSMTALAD
-239 QAPRLLQDAVI
+239 ALYDDEVDAILINQGYVDLLTEKDGYTDFRDQTRVLYTYTTTHEVDPIVPNTSITKEPFVVYCSGIDARVDDI
-250 EPEALGDGKR
+250 SAKSR
-260 IGLAGNADEQPVG
+260 S
-273 RLQRLDDV
+273 DV

-423 TVIKAIVNKACSS
+423 TVIKAILNKACSS

-477 ITTYA
+477 ITTYV

>member
-1 MDDAGVRQIS
+1 MKSSSYSG
-11 HVGRVQEIIQD
+11 
-22 RQRLVDG
+22 
-29 HAADVEL
+29 AA
-36 RLGRGLELAD
+36 RPRKRTGAD
-46 LARDDLFG
+46 
-54 RILRLIFEQIH
+54 H
-65 LVGLRRHLHDPG
+65 
-77 AQLVAAV
+77 
-84 LVDGEHRCLR
+84 
-94 AELQQLHGV
+94 
-103 AHADGAGRLGP
+103 
-114 GLLLALRLQLLLRL
+114 
-128 VEAAAHPGLLFVG
+128 
-141 AGDECA
+141 
-147 VFGLLAQL
+147 FGL
-155 LELFVDCVR
+155 FT
-164 RAAGVVDDEL
+164 
-174 GLLASLLG
+174 
-182 GLFLLLLDLG
+182 LFLLLAASLALYIRLMATGMLSNLYLIILMMVLIVLNAVSVIVQLPLRRNKAGKLIMGIVSLLLSGAMLYG
-192 VVFVGFFLL
+192 VVAVNSVQSALSKIVGKMTETEITEVRVMNDNPATSMGDTKGYTF
-201 FLGLAAQ
+201 GYIVDADTKNTQ
-208 ALGFFLRLLHLLPLL
+208 S
-223 VELGQDIL
+223 IL
-231 EIHVVLAD
+231 DEISKSFGTIKSRGYDSMTALAD
-239 QAPRLLQDAVI
+239 ALYDDEVDAILINQGYVDLLTEKDGYTDFRDQTRVLYTYTTTHEVDPIVPNTSITKEPFVVYCSGIDARVDDI
-250 EPEALGDGKR
+250 SAKSR
-260 IGLAGNADEQPVG
+260 S
-273 RLQRLDDV
+273 DV

-358 GVDIESDANFS
+358 GVDIESDANFT

-423 TVIKAIVNKACSS
+423 TVIKAILNKACSS

-470 GDMADWN
+470 GDMAGWN

>member
-1 MDDAGVRQIS
+1 MKSSSYSG
-11 HVGRVQEIIQD
+11 
-22 RQRLVDG
+22 
-29 HAADVEL
+29 AA
-36 RLGRGLELAD
+36 RSRKRTGAD
-46 LARDDLFG
+46 
-54 RILRLIFEQIH
+54 H
-65 LVGLRRHLHDPG
+65 
-77 AQLVAAV
+77 
-84 LVDGEHRCLR
+84 
-94 AELQQLHGV
+94 
-103 AHADGAGRLGP
+103 
-114 GLLLALRLQLLLRL
+114 
-128 VEAAAHPGLLFVG
+128 
-141 AGDECA
+141 
-147 VFGLLAQL
+147 FGL
-155 LELFVDCVR
+155 FT
-164 RAAGVVDDEL
+164 
-174 GLLASLLG
+174 
-182 GLFLLLLDLG
+182 LFLLLAASLALYIRLMATGMLSNLYLIILMVVLIVLNAVSVIVQLPLRRNKAGKLIMGIVSLLLSGAMLYG
-192 VVFVGFFLL
+192 VVAVNSVQSALSKIVGKMTETEITEVRVMNDNPATSMGDTRGYTF
-201 FLGLAAQ
+201 GYIADADTKNTQ
-208 ALGFFLRLLHLLPLL
+208 S
-223 VELGQDIL
+223 IL
-231 EIHVVLAD
+231 DEISKSFGTIKSKGYDSMTALAD
-239 QAPRLLQDAVI
+239 ALYDDEVDAILINQGYVDLLTEKDGYTDFRDQTRVLYTYTTTHEVDPIVPNTSITKEPFVVYCSGIDARVDDI
-250 EPEALGDGKR
+250 SAKSR
-260 IGLAGNADEQPVG
+260 S
-273 RLQRLDDV
+273 DV

-375 PDGNGDYTYQKYS
+375 PVGNGDYTYQKYS

>member
-1 MDDAGVRQIS
+1 MKSSSYSG
-11 HVGRVQEIIQD
+11 
-22 RQRLVDG
+22 
-29 HAADVEL
+29 AA
-36 RLGRGLELAD
+36 RPRKRTGAD
-46 LARDDLFG
+46 
-54 RILRLIFEQIH
+54 H
-65 LVGLRRHLHDPG
+65 
-77 AQLVAAV
+77 
-84 LVDGEHRCLR
+84 
-94 AELQQLHGV
+94 
-103 AHADGAGRLGP
+103 
-114 GLLLALRLQLLLRL
+114 
-128 VEAAAHPGLLFVG
+128 
-141 AGDECA
+141 
-147 VFGLLAQL
+147 FGL
-155 LELFVDCVR
+155 FT
-164 RAAGVVDDEL
+164 
-174 GLLASLLG
+174 
-182 GLFLLLLDLG
+182 LFLLLAASLALYIRLMATGMLSNLYLIILMVVLIVLNAVSVIVQLPLRRNKAGKLIMGIVSLLLSGAMLYG
-192 VVFVGFFLL
+192 VVAVNSVQSALSKIVGKMTETEITEVRVMNDNPATSMGDTRGYTF
-201 FLGLAAQ
+201 GYIADADTKNTQ
-208 ALGFFLRLLHLLPLL
+208 S
-223 VELGQDIL
+223 IL
-231 EIHVVLAD
+231 DEISKSFGTIKSKGYDSMTALAD
-239 QAPRLLQDAVI
+239 ALYDDEVDAILINQGYVDLLTEKDGYTDFRDQTRVLYTYTTTHEVDPIVPNTSITKEPFVVYCSGIDARVDDI
-250 EPEALGDGKR
+250 SAKSR
-260 IGLAGNADEQPVG
+260 S
-273 RLQRLDDV
+273 DV

-423 TVIKAIVNKACSS
+423 TVIKAIVNKTCSS

>member
-1 MDDAGVRQIS
+1 MKSSSYSG
-11 HVGRVQEIIQD
+11 
-22 RQRLVDG
+22 
-29 HAADVEL
+29 AA
-36 RLGRGLELAD
+36 RPRKRMGAD
-46 LARDDLFG
+46 
-54 RILRLIFEQIH
+54 H
-65 LVGLRRHLHDPG
+65 
-77 AQLVAAV
+77 
-84 LVDGEHRCLR
+84 
-94 AELQQLHGV
+94 
-103 AHADGAGRLGP
+103 
-114 GLLLALRLQLLLRL
+114 
-128 VEAAAHPGLLFVG
+128 
-141 AGDECA
+141 
-147 VFGLLAQL
+147 FGL
-155 LELFVDCVR
+155 FT
-164 RAAGVVDDEL
+164 
-174 GLLASLLG
+174 
-182 GLFLLLLDLG
+182 LFLLLAASLALYIRLMATGMLSNLYLIILMMVLIVLNAVSVIVQLPLRRNKAGKLIMGIVSLLLSGAMLYG
-192 VVFVGFFLL
+192 VVAVNSVQSALSKIVGKMTETEITEVRVMNDNPATSMGDTKGYTF
-201 FLGLAAQ
+201 GYIADADTKNTQ
-208 ALGFFLRLLHLLPLL
+208 S
-223 VELGQDIL
+223 IL
-231 EIHVVLAD
+231 DEISKSFDTIKSKGYDSMTALAD
-239 QAPRLLQDAVI
+239 ALYDDEVDAILINQGYVDLLTEKDGYTDFRDQTRVLYTYTTTHEVDPIVPNTSITKEPFVVYCSGIDARVDDI
-250 EPEALGDGKR
+250 SAKSR
-260 IGLAGNADEQPVG
+260 S
-273 RLQRLDDV
+273 DV

>member
-1 MDDAGVRQIS
+1 MKSSSYSG
-11 HVGRVQEIIQD
+11 
-22 RQRLVDG
+22 
-29 HAADVEL
+29 AA
-36 RLGRGLELAD
+36 RPRKRTGAD
-46 LARDDLFG
+46 
-54 RILRLIFEQIH
+54 H
-65 LVGLRRHLHDPG
+65 
-77 AQLVAAV
+77 
-84 LVDGEHRCLR
+84 
-94 AELQQLHGV
+94 
-103 AHADGAGRLGP
+103 
-114 GLLLALRLQLLLRL
+114 
-128 VEAAAHPGLLFVG
+128 
-141 AGDECA
+141 
-147 VFGLLAQL
+147 FGL
-155 LELFVDCVR
+155 FT
-164 RAAGVVDDEL
+164 
-174 GLLASLLG
+174 
-182 GLFLLLLDLG
+182 LFLLLAASLALYIRLMATGMLSNLYLIILMVVLIVLNAVSVIVQLPLRRNKAGKLIMGIVSLLLSGAMLYG
-192 VVFVGFFLL
+192 VVAVNSVQSALSKIVGKMTETEITEVRVMNDNPATSMGDTRGYTF
-201 FLGLAAQ
+201 GYIADADTKNTQ
-208 ALGFFLRLLHLLPLL
+208 S
-223 VELGQDIL
+223 IL
-231 EIHVVLAD
+231 DEISKSFGTIKSKGYDSMTALAD
-239 QAPRLLQDAVI
+239 ALYDDEVDAILINQGYVDLLTEKDGYTDFRDQTRVLYTYTTTHEVDPIVPNTSITKEPFVVYCSGIDARVDDI
-250 EPEALGDGKR
+250 SAKSR
-260 IGLAGNADEQPVG
+260 S
-273 RLQRLDDV
+273 DV
-281 NILAVVN
+281 NSLAVVN

>member
-1 MDDAGVRQIS
+1 MKSSSYSG
-11 HVGRVQEIIQD
+11 
-22 RQRLVDG
+22 
-29 HAADVEL
+29 AA
-36 RLGRGLELAD
+36 RPRKRTGAD
-46 LARDDLFG
+46 
-54 RILRLIFEQIH
+54 H
-65 LVGLRRHLHDPG
+65 
-77 AQLVAAV
+77 
-84 LVDGEHRCLR
+84 
-94 AELQQLHGV
+94 
-103 AHADGAGRLGP
+103 
-114 GLLLALRLQLLLRL
+114 
-128 VEAAAHPGLLFVG
+128 
-141 AGDECA
+141 
-147 VFGLLAQL
+147 FGL
-155 LELFVDCVR
+155 FT
-164 RAAGVVDDEL
+164 
-174 GLLASLLG
+174 
-182 GLFLLLLDLG
+182 LFLLLAASLALYIRLMATGMLSNLYLIILMMVLIVLNAVSVIVQLPLRRNKAGKLIMGIVSLLLSGAMLYG
-192 VVFVGFFLL
+192 VVAVNSVQSALSKIVGKMTETEITEVRVMNDNPATSMGDTKGYTF
-201 FLGLAAQ
+201 GYIADADTKNTQ
-208 ALGFFLRLLHLLPLL
+208 S
-223 VELGQDIL
+223 IL
-231 EIHVVLAD
+231 DEISKSFGTIKSKGYDSMTALAD
-239 QAPRLLQDAVI
+239 ALYDDEVDAILINQGYVDLPTEKDGYTDFRDQTRVLYTYTTTHEVDPI
-250 EPEALGDGKR
+250 VPNTSITKEPFVVYCSGIDARVDDISAKSR
-260 IGLAGNADEQPVG
+260 S
-273 RLQRLDDV
+273 DV

>member
-1 MDDAGVRQIS
+1 MKSSSYSG
-11 HVGRVQEIIQD
+11 
-22 RQRLVDG
+22 
-29 HAADVEL
+29 AA
-36 RLGRGLELAD
+36 RPRKRTGAD
-46 LARDDLFG
+46 
-54 RILRLIFEQIH
+54 H
-65 LVGLRRHLHDPG
+65 
-77 AQLVAAV
+77 
-84 LVDGEHRCLR
+84 
-94 AELQQLHGV
+94 
-103 AHADGAGRLGP
+103 
-114 GLLLALRLQLLLRL
+114 
-128 VEAAAHPGLLFVG
+128 
-141 AGDECA
+141 
-147 VFGLLAQL
+147 FGL
-155 LELFVDCVR
+155 FT
-164 RAAGVVDDEL
+164 
-174 GLLASLLG
+174 
-182 GLFLLLLDLG
+182 LFLLLAASLALYIRLMATGMLSNLYLIILMVVLIVLNAVSVIVQLPLRRNKAGKLIMGIVSLLLSGAMLYG
-192 VVFVGFFLL
+192 VVAVNSVQSALSKIVGKMTETEITEVRVMNDNPATSMGDTRGYTF
-201 FLGLAAQ
+201 GYIADADTKNTQ
-208 ALGFFLRLLHLLPLL
+208 S
-223 VELGQDIL
+223 IL
-231 EIHVVLAD
+231 DEISKSFGTIKSKGYDSMTALAD
-239 QAPRLLQDAVI
+239 ALYDDEVDAILINQGYVDLLTEKDGYTDFRDQTRVLYTYTTTHEVDPIVPNTSITKEPFVVYCSGIDARVDDI
-250 EPEALGDGKR
+250 SAKSR
-260 IGLAGNADEQPVG
+260 S
-273 RLQRLDDV
+273 DV

-302 YYLPLARNGELDKLT
+302 YYLPLARNEELDKLT

>member
-1 MDDAGVRQIS
+1 MKSSSYSG
-11 HVGRVQEIIQD
+11 
-22 RQRLVDG
+22 
-29 HAADVEL
+29 AA
-36 RLGRGLELAD
+36 RPRKRTGAD
-46 LARDDLFG
+46 
-54 RILRLIFEQIH
+54 H
-65 LVGLRRHLHDPG
+65 
-77 AQLVAAV
+77 
-84 LVDGEHRCLR
+84 
-94 AELQQLHGV
+94 
-103 AHADGAGRLGP
+103 
-114 GLLLALRLQLLLRL
+114 
-128 VEAAAHPGLLFVG
+128 
-141 AGDECA
+141 
-147 VFGLLAQL
+147 FGL
-155 LELFVDCVR
+155 FT
-164 RAAGVVDDEL
+164 
-174 GLLASLLG
+174 
-182 GLFLLLLDLG
+182 LFLLLAASLALYIRLMATGMLSNLYLIILMVVLIVLNAVSVIVQLPLRRNKAGKLIMGIVSLLLSGAMLYG
-192 VVFVGFFLL
+192 VVAVNSVQSALSKIVGKMTETEITEVRVMNDNPATSMGDTKGYTF
-201 FLGLAAQ
+201 GYIADADTKNTQ
-208 ALGFFLRLLHLLPLL
+208 N
-223 VELGQDIL
+223 IL
-231 EIHVVLAD
+231 DEISKSFGTIKSKEYSSMTALAD
-239 QAPRLLQDAVI
+239 ALYDDEVDAILINQGYVDLLTEKDGYTDFRDQTRVLYTYTTTHEVDPIVPNTSITKEPFVVYCSGIDARVDDI
-250 EPEALGDGKR
+250 SAKSR
-260 IGLAGNADEQPVG
+260 S
-273 RLQRLDDV
+273 DV

-358 GVDIESDANFS
+358 GVDIESDANFT

-513 NMIQQVINGEVPT
+513 NMISTITGWETAP
-526 TSSSDSN
+526 SMPCKR

>member
-1 MDDAGVRQIS
+1 MKSSSYSG
-11 HVGRVQEIIQD
+11 
-22 RQRLVDG
+22 
-29 HAADVEL
+29 AA
-36 RLGRGLELAD
+36 RPRKRTGAD
-46 LARDDLFG
+46 
-54 RILRLIFEQIH
+54 H
-65 LVGLRRHLHDPG
+65 
-77 AQLVAAV
+77 
-84 LVDGEHRCLR
+84 
-94 AELQQLHGV
+94 
-103 AHADGAGRLGP
+103 
-114 GLLLALRLQLLLRL
+114 
-128 VEAAAHPGLLFVG
+128 
-141 AGDECA
+141 
-147 VFGLLAQL
+147 FGL
-155 LELFVDCVR
+155 FT
-164 RAAGVVDDEL
+164 
-174 GLLASLLG
+174 
-182 GLFLLLLDLG
+182 LFLLLAASLALYIRLMATGMLSNLYLIILMMVLIVLNAVSVIVQLPLRRNKAGKLIMGIVSLLLSGAMLYG
-192 VVFVGFFLL
+192 VVAVNSVQSALSKIVGKMTETEITEVRVMNDNPATSMGDTKGYTF
-201 FLGLAAQ
+201 GYIADADTKNTQ
-208 ALGFFLRLLHLLPLL
+208 S
-223 VELGQDIL
+223 IL
-231 EIHVVLAD
+231 DEISKSFGTIKSKEYSSMTALAD
-239 QAPRLLQDAVI
+239 ALYDDEVDAILINQGYVDLLTEKDGYTDFRDQTRVLYTYTTTHEVDPIVPNTSITKEPFVVYCSGIDARVDDI
-250 EPEALGDGKR
+250 SAKSR
-260 IGLAGNADEQPVG
+260 S
-273 RLQRLDDV
+273 DV

-358 GVDIESDANFS
+358 GVDIESDANFT

-375 PDGNGDYTYQKYS
+375 PDGTGDYTYQKYS

>member
-1 MDDAGVRQIS
+1 MKSSSYSG
-11 HVGRVQEIIQD
+11 
-22 RQRLVDG
+22 
-29 HAADVEL
+29 AA
-36 RLGRGLELAD
+36 RPRKRTGAD
-46 LARDDLFG
+46 
-54 RILRLIFEQIH
+54 H
-65 LVGLRRHLHDPG
+65 
-77 AQLVAAV
+77 
-84 LVDGEHRCLR
+84 
-94 AELQQLHGV
+94 
-103 AHADGAGRLGP
+103 
-114 GLLLALRLQLLLRL
+114 
-128 VEAAAHPGLLFVG
+128 
-141 AGDECA
+141 
-147 VFGLLAQL
+147 FGL
-155 LELFVDCVR
+155 FT
-164 RAAGVVDDEL
+164 
-174 GLLASLLG
+174 
-182 GLFLLLLDLG
+182 LFLLLAASLALYIRLMATGMLSNLYLIILMVVLIVLNAVSVIVQLPLRRNKAGKLIMGIVSLLLSGAMLYG
-192 VVFVGFFLL
+192 VVAVNSVQSALSKIVGKMTETEITEVRVMNDNPATSMGDTRGYTF
-201 FLGLAAQ
+201 GYIADADTKNTQ
-208 ALGFFLRLLHLLPLL
+208 S
-223 VELGQDIL
+223 IL
-231 EIHVVLAD
+231 DEISKSFGTIKSKGYDSMTALAD
-239 QAPRLLQDAVI
+239 ALYDDEVDAILINQGYVDLLTEKDGYTDFRDQTRVLYTYTTTHEVDPIVPNTSITKEPFVVYCSGIDARVDDI
-250 EPEALGDGKR
+250 SAKSR
-260 IGLAGNADEQPVG
+260 S
-273 RLQRLDDV
+273 DV

-369 CVPMET
+369 CVRMET

>member
-1 MDDAGVRQIS
+1 MKSSSYSG
-11 HVGRVQEIIQD
+11 
-22 RQRLVDG
+22 
-29 HAADVEL
+29 AA
-36 RLGRGLELAD
+36 RPRKRTGAD
-46 LARDDLFG
+46 
-54 RILRLIFEQIH
+54 H
-65 LVGLRRHLHDPG
+65 
-77 AQLVAAV
+77 
-84 LVDGEHRCLR
+84 
-94 AELQQLHGV
+94 
-103 AHADGAGRLGP
+103 
-114 GLLLALRLQLLLRL
+114 
-128 VEAAAHPGLLFVG
+128 
-141 AGDECA
+141 
-147 VFGLLAQL
+147 FGL
-155 LELFVDCVR
+155 FT
-164 RAAGVVDDEL
+164 
-174 GLLASLLG
+174 
-182 GLFLLLLDLG
+182 LFLLLAASLALYIRLMATGMLSNLYLIILMMVLIVLNAVSVIVQLPLRRNKAGKLIMGIVSLLLSGAMLYG
-192 VVFVGFFLL
+192 VVAVNSVQSALSKIVGKMTETEITEVRVMNDNPATSMGDTKGYTF
-201 FLGLAAQ
+201 GYIADADTKNTQ
-208 ALGFFLRLLHLLPLL
+208 S
-223 VELGQDIL
+223 IL
-231 EIHVVLAD
+231 DEISKSFGTIKSKGYDSMTALAD
-239 QAPRLLQDAVI
+239 ALYDDEVDAILINQGYVDLLTEKDGYTDFRDQTRVLYTYTTTHEVDPIVPNTSITKEPFVVYCSGIDARVDDI
-250 EPEALGDGKR
+250 SAKSR
-260 IGLAGNADEQPVG
+260 S
-273 RLQRLDDV
+273 DV

-412 DGDNRRGQHQM
+412 DEDNRRGQHQM

>member
-1 MDDAGVRQIS
+1 MKSSSYSG
-11 HVGRVQEIIQD
+11 
-22 RQRLVDG
+22 
-29 HAADVEL
+29 AA
-36 RLGRGLELAD
+36 RPRKRTGAD
-46 LARDDLFG
+46 
-54 RILRLIFEQIH
+54 H
-65 LVGLRRHLHDPG
+65 
-77 AQLVAAV
+77 
-84 LVDGEHRCLR
+84 
-94 AELQQLHGV
+94 
-103 AHADGAGRLGP
+103 
-114 GLLLALRLQLLLRL
+114 
-128 VEAAAHPGLLFVG
+128 
-141 AGDECA
+141 
-147 VFGLLAQL
+147 FGL
-155 LELFVDCVR
+155 FT
-164 RAAGVVDDEL
+164 
-174 GLLASLLG
+174 
-182 GLFLLLLDLG
+182 LFLLLAASLALYIRLMATGMLSNLYLIILMVVLIVLNAVSVIVQLPLRRNKAGKLIMGIVSLLLSGAMLYG
-192 VVFVGFFLL
+192 VVAVNSVQSALSKIVGKMTETEITEVRVMNDNPATSMGDTKGYTF
-201 FLGLAAQ
+201 GYIADADTKNTQ
-208 ALGFFLRLLHLLPLL
+208 N
-223 VELGQDIL
+223 IL
-231 EIHVVLAD
+231 DEISKSFGTIKSKEYSSMTALAD
-239 QAPRLLQDAVI
+239 ALYDDEVDAILINQGYVDLLTEKDGYTDFRDQTRVLYTYTTTHEVDPIVPNTSITKEPFVVYCSGIDARVDDI
-250 EPEALGDGKR
+250 SAKSR
-260 IGLAGNADEQPVG
+260 S
-273 RLQRLDDV
+273 DV

-358 GVDIESDANFS
+358 GVDIESDANFT

-470 GDMADWN
+470 SDMADWN

>member
-1 MDDAGVRQIS
+1 MKSSSYSG
-11 HVGRVQEIIQD
+11 
-22 RQRLVDG
+22 
-29 HAADVEL
+29 AA
-36 RLGRGLELAD
+36 RPRKRTGAD
-46 LARDDLFG
+46 
-54 RILRLIFEQIH
+54 H
-65 LVGLRRHLHDPG
+65 
-77 AQLVAAV
+77 
-84 LVDGEHRCLR
+84 
-94 AELQQLHGV
+94 
-103 AHADGAGRLGP
+103 
-114 GLLLALRLQLLLRL
+114 
-128 VEAAAHPGLLFVG
+128 
-141 AGDECA
+141 
-147 VFGLLAQL
+147 FGL
-155 LELFVDCVR
+155 FT
-164 RAAGVVDDEL
+164 
-174 GLLASLLG
+174 
-182 GLFLLLLDLG
+182 LFLLLAASLALYIRLMATGMLSNLYLIILMMVLIVLNAVSVIVQLPLRRNKAGKLIMGIVSLLLSGAMLYG
-192 VVFVGFFLL
+192 VVAVNSVQSALSKIVGKMTETEITEVRVMNDNPATSMGDTKGYTF
-201 FLGLAAQ
+201 GYIADADTKNTQ
-208 ALGFFLRLLHLLPLL
+208 S
-223 VELGQDIL
+223 IL
-231 EIHVVLAD
+231 DEISKSFGTIKSKGYDSMTALAD
-239 QAPRLLQDAVI
+239 ALYDDEVDAILINQGYVDLLTEKDGYTDFRDQTRVLYTYTTTHEVDPIVPNTSITKEPFVVYCSGIDARVDDI
-250 EPEALGDGKR
+250 SAKSR
-260 IGLAGNADEQPVG
+260 S
-273 RLQRLDDV
+273 DV

-358 GVDIESDANFS
+358 GVDIESDANFT

-490 YCYALGDKAW
+490 YCYAFGDKAW

>member
-1 MDDAGVRQIS
+1 MKSSSYSG
-11 HVGRVQEIIQD
+11 
-22 RQRLVDG
+22 
-29 HAADVEL
+29 AA
-36 RLGRGLELAD
+36 RPRKRTGAD
-46 LARDDLFG
+46 
-54 RILRLIFEQIH
+54 H
-65 LVGLRRHLHDPG
+65 
-77 AQLVAAV
+77 
-84 LVDGEHRCLR
+84 
-94 AELQQLHGV
+94 
-103 AHADGAGRLGP
+103 
-114 GLLLALRLQLLLRL
+114 
-128 VEAAAHPGLLFVG
+128 
-141 AGDECA
+141 
-147 VFGLLAQL
+147 FGL
-155 LELFVDCVR
+155 FT
-164 RAAGVVDDEL
+164 
-174 GLLASLLG
+174 
-182 GLFLLLLDLG
+182 LFLLLAASLALYIRLMATGMLSNLYLIILMVVLIVLNAVSVIVQLPLRRNKAGKLIMGIVSLLLSGAMLYG
-192 VVFVGFFLL
+192 VVAVNSVQSALSKIVGKMTETEITEVRVMNDNPATSMGDTRGYTF
-201 FLGLAAQ
+201 GYIADADTKNTQ
-208 ALGFFLRLLHLLPLL
+208 S
-223 VELGQDIL
+223 IL
-231 EIHVVLAD
+231 DEISKSFGTIKSKGYDSMTALAD
-239 QAPRLLQDAVI
+239 ALYDDEVDAILINQGYVDLLTEKDGYTDFRDQTRVLYTYTTTHEVDPIVPNTSITKEPFVVYCSGIDARVDDI
-250 EPEALGDGKR
+250 SAKSR
-260 IGLAGNADEQPVG
+260 S
-273 RLQRLDDV
+273 DV

-400 ALAFARERKAFA
+400 AIAFARERKAFA

>member
-1 MDDAGVRQIS
+1 MKSSSYSG
-11 HVGRVQEIIQD
+11 
-22 RQRLVDG
+22 
-29 HAADVEL
+29 AA
-36 RLGRGLELAD
+36 RPRKRTGAD
-46 LARDDLFG
+46 
-54 RILRLIFEQIH
+54 H
-65 LVGLRRHLHDPG
+65 
-77 AQLVAAV
+77 
-84 LVDGEHRCLR
+84 
-94 AELQQLHGV
+94 
-103 AHADGAGRLGP
+103 
-114 GLLLALRLQLLLRL
+114 
-128 VEAAAHPGLLFVG
+128 
-141 AGDECA
+141 
-147 VFGLLAQL
+147 FGL
-155 LELFVDCVR
+155 FT
-164 RAAGVVDDEL
+164 
-174 GLLASLLG
+174 
-182 GLFLLLLDLG
+182 LFLLLAASLALYIRLMATGMLSNLYLIILMVVLIVLNAVSVIVQLPLRRNKAGKLIMGIVSLLLSGAMLYG
-192 VVFVGFFLL
+192 VVAVNSVQSALSKIVGKMTETEITEVRVMNDNPATSMGDTRGYTF
-201 FLGLAAQ
+201 GYIADADTKNTQ
-208 ALGFFLRLLHLLPLL
+208 S
-223 VELGQDIL
+223 IL
-231 EIHVVLAD
+231 DEISKSFGTIKSKGYDSMTALAD
-239 QAPRLLQDAVI
+239 ALYDDEVDAILINQGYVDLLTEKDGYTDFRDQTRVLYTYTTTHEVDPIVPNTSITKEPFVVYCSGIDARVDDI
-250 EPEALGDGKR
+250 SAKSR
-260 IGLAGNADEQPVG
+260 S
-273 RLQRLDDV
+273 DV

>member
-1 MDDAGVRQIS
+1 MLYGVVAVNSVQSALSKIVGKMTETEITEVRVMNDNPATSMGDTRGYTFGYIADADTKNTQSILDEIS
-11 HVGRVQEIIQD
+11 KSFGTIKSKGYD
-22 RQRLVDG
+22 SMT
-29 HAADVEL
+29 A
-36 RLGRGLELAD
+36 LAD
-46 LARDDLFG
+46 ALYDDEVDAILINQGYVDLLTEKDGYTDFRDQTRVLYTYTTTHEVDPIVPNTSITKEPFVVYCSGIDAR
-54 RILRLIFEQIH
+54 
-65 LVGLRRHLHDPG
+65 
-77 AQLVAAV
+77 
-84 LVDGEHRCLR
+84 
-94 AELQQLHGV
+94 
-103 AHADGAGRLGP
+103 
-114 GLLLALRLQLLLRL
+114 
-128 VEAAAHPGLLFVG
+128 
-141 AGDECA
+141 
-147 VFGLLAQL
+147 
-155 LELFVDCVR
+155 
-164 RAAGVVDDEL
+164 VDDIS
-174 GLLASLLG
+174 AKS
-182 GLFLLLLDLG
+182 
-192 VVFVGFFLL
+192 
-201 FLGLAAQ
+201 
-208 ALGFFLRLLHLLPLL
+208 RS
-223 VELGQDIL
+223 
-231 EIHVVLAD
+231 
-239 QAPRLLQDAVI
+239 
-250 EPEALGDGKR
+250 
-260 IGLAGNADEQPVG
+260 
-273 RLQRLDDV
+273 DV